1 MNNRDD
7 LNKPLYQGV
16 IIVAPDGELV
26 KIGKTFDEKSGQFKN
41 DESTF
46 LNNAKR
52 KEGDGLIYRL
62 FDEIPPYLFYTNK
75 LDKKL
80 TLNDLKQINSSL
92 NDLKDKL
99 RSSRHI
105 NNQSPEKMN
114 SERSWKKKIKPKRIL
129 EKGKRLK
136 LIQEDENKLIYIKLL
151 QIINLFSIRSYFKH
165 S

>member
-1 MNNRDD
+1 MFNSRREKLANNRDD

-41 DESTF
+41 DESSNA
-46 LNNAKR
+46 LSNAKR

-62 FDEIPPYLFYTNK
+62 FNEIPPYLFYTNK
-75 LDKKL
+75 LDKRL

-92 NDLKDKL
+92 NDLNDKHLL
-99 RSSRHI
+99 RSSRNI

-114 SERSWKKKIKPKRIL
+114 SERSWKKKMKPKRII
-129 EKGKRLK
+129 EKGIRLILKRF
-136 LIQEDENKLIYIKLL
+136 I
-151 QIINLFSIRSYFKH
+151 
-165 S
+165 

>member
-1 MNNRDD
+1 VNNRYD

-26 KIGKTFDEKSGQFKN
+26 KIGKTFDEKSGQFKS
-41 DESTF
+41 DETSF

-80 TLNDLKQINSSL
+80 TLNDLKQINASL
-92 NDLKDKL
+92 NELNNKL
-99 RSSRHI
+99 RGSRNI
-105 NNQSPEKMN
+105 NNQSPEKIN
-114 SERSWKKKIKPKRIL
+114 SERNWKKQMKPKRIV
-129 EKGKRLK
+129 EKGKNLK
-136 LIQEDENKLIYIKLL
+136 KT
-151 QIINLFSIRSYFKH
+151 F
-165 S
+165 